1 MPKKT
6 NLASKKKWNK
16 TNPKQAKK
24 TTLKGGN
31 KPKQVKKTTQ
41 KGGGWG
47 DNRHSR

>member
-1 MPKKT
+1 MPKDKID
-6 NLASKKKWNK
+6 SKKKWNK
-16 TNPKQAKK
+16 SKKKQTKK

>member
-16 TNPKQAKK
+16 TKTKVVK
-24 TTLKGGN
+24 TTQKGGN